1 MRKEEKKNLILMGL
15 TAVCLLVIYLLLG
28 WMQSRQSAQDDTT
41 VYTLDQ
47 DAVVGLEYGSSD
59 NTVKLVKKD
68 NVWVYADDENFPL
81 NQNFVETMVNKTT
94 QLKARRRVAS
104 GKNAFQKYGLE
115 MPSIVVQVKTADRVI
130 KILLGDINSATGDCY
145 MAVEGNEKVYTV
157 DATFYTL
164 FSNDIMAMASRESL
178 PDMQMENVASFKIE
192 NDENTIEFQKKADG
206 TWITSENTVA
216 DSGLITELFAK
227 ILKLR
232 YEQMVVYQPGEEQL
246 AEYGL
251 DIPQTRL
258 TINYTDAE
266 SSDKKLFELLISR
279 VGPETDEEEKAA
291 RYVYSREGCGIYTI
305 RESNL
310 TDFFQIAPEDF
321 LSLSVAPVKKDKFDT
336 LTIET
341 ETGKIAFSIDR
352 ESDRNREIYRLNES
366 EITEAEFNSVYYQLY
381 AFAAER
387 RVSDIADQLT
397 RKPVLTY
404 IYSNRADGEE
414 KARVELIP
422 YDQNYYGAKVNG
434 KALLLVNRQKVNELL
449 RKISEYMN

>member
-258 TINYTDAE
+258 TSNYTDAE
-266 SSDKKLFELLISR
+266 SSDKKSFELLISR

>member
-68 NVWVYADDENFPL
+68 NIWVYADDENFPL

-115 MPSIVVQVKTADRVI
+115 MPSIVVQVKTKDRVI

-206 TWITSENTVA
+206 TWITSENTAA

-232 YEQMVVYQPGEEQL
+232 YEQMVV
-246 AEYGL
+246 
-251 DIPQTRL
+251 
-258 TINYTDAE
+258 
-266 SSDKKLFELLISR
+266 
-279 VGPETDEEEKAA
+279 
-291 RYVYSREGCGIYTI
+291 
-305 RESNL
+305 
-310 TDFFQIAPEDF
+310 
-321 LSLSVAPVKKDKFDT
+321 
-336 LTIET
+336 
-341 ETGKIAFSIDR
+341 
-352 ESDRNREIYRLNES
+352 
-366 EITEAEFNSVYYQLY
+366 
-381 AFAAER
+381 
-387 RVSDIADQLT
+387 
-397 RKPVLTY
+397 
-404 IYSNRADGEE
+404 
-414 KARVELIP
+414 
-422 YDQNYYGAKVNG
+422 
-434 KALLLVNRQKVNELL
+434 
-449 RKISEYMN
+449 

>member
-266 SSDKKLFELLISR
+266 SSDKKSFELLISR

-381 AFAAER
+381 AFSAER

-422 YDQNYYGAKVNG
+422 YDQNYYGAKVWG
-434 KALLLVNRQKVNELL
+434 VNC
-449 RKISEYMN
+449 

>member
-68 NVWVYADDENFPL
+68 NIWVYADDENFPL

-206 TWITSENTVA
+206 TWITSENTAA

-266 SSDKKLFELLISR
+266 SSDKKSFELLISR

-310 TDFFQIAPEDF
+310 TDFSRSRRKIFC
-321 LSLSVAPVKKDKFDT
+321 LSV
-336 LTIET
+336 LH
-341 ETGKIAFSIDR
+341 R
-352 ESDRNREIYRLNES
+352 
-366 EITEAEFNSVYYQLY
+366 
-381 AFAAER
+381 
-387 RVSDIADQLT
+387 
-397 RKPVLTY
+397 
-404 IYSNRADGEE
+404 
-414 KARVELIP
+414 
-422 YDQNYYGAKVNG
+422 
-434 KALLLVNRQKVNELL
+434 
-449 RKISEYMN
+449 